1 MQLALNRRYLR
12 GLMLLALML
21 MLVAISGPLEKA
33 SAQGST
39 VTHVVQ
45 PGENLFRISLRYGVS
60 VQDIV
65 VANNITNP
73 NVIYVGQVLII
84 PVRGTTPPTQPPPVN
99 PTPNPPVNPP
109 TQPPPTTGTTYT
121 VQRGDTL
128 SAIARRFGVTVQA
141 IASANNISNP
151 NLIYVGQVLQ
161 IPGAGTNPPVNPPTN
176 PTPTPPTNPPS
187 TPPPSTPPPAT
198 QPPVIPP
205 NPGGAFELGGHV
217 GGFGRVGEMRS
228 AGMTWA
234 KKQIRWNLG
243 EGTGAAQAAINDA
256 RANGFRIM
264 LGVVGNKDQMG
275 NYDDYTNQFAAYL
288 GQVAALG
295 PDAIEVW
302 NEPNID
308 REWPN
313 GTVNGGRYTTMLSKA
328 YNAIKTANANVIVI
342 SAAPAPTGFFGGGCR
357 NEGCDDNIFL
367 QQMAQAGAV
376 NYMDCIGA
384 HYNEGIIS
392 PDNRSGDPR
401 GGHYSR
407 YFFGMLD
414 LYYNTFGGARRVCW
428 TELGY
433 LTPEGYGTLPS
444 NFSWAQATTVGQHA
458 EWLGRAA
465 ALSRSS
471 GRVRLMIV
479 WNVDFTGV
487 FGADPQGGYA
497 IVRPDG
503 GCPACGPL
511 GAAMR

>member
-1 MQLALNRRYLR
+1 MPLNKRHLR
-12 GLMLLALML
+12 GILLLALVL
-21 MLVAISGPLEKA
+21 MLVVVSGPLDRA
-33 SAQGST
+33 NAQDGNT
-39 VTHVVQ
+39 ITHVVQ

-65 VANNITNP
+65 TANRITNP

-84 PVRGTTPPTQPPPVN
+84 PVRGTTPTTPTPPTN
-99 PTPNPPVNPP
+99 PTTPVPP
-109 TQPPPTTGTTYT
+109 TNPTTPVPPATGQTTYA

-141 IASANNISNP
+141 IASANNIANP
-151 NLIYVGQVLQ
+151 NLIYVGQVLI
-161 IPGAGTNPPVNPPTN
+161 IPGATSVPSNPSTPVPTQPPSNPTNPTQPPTN
-176 PTPTPPTNPPS
+176 PTQPPVVPPS
-187 TPPPSTPPPAT
+187 T
-198 QPPVIPP
+198 
-205 NPGGAFELGGHV
+205 GGAFELGGHV
-217 GGFGRVGEMRS
+217 AGFGRVNEMRT

-243 EGTGAAQAAINDA
+243 EGTGAAQAAINEA
-256 RANGFRIM
+256 RGNGFRIL
-264 LGVVGNKDQMG
+264 LGIVGNKDQMG
-275 NYDDYTNQFAAYL
+275 DFENYTNQFAAYL

-328 YNAIKTANANVIVI
+328 YNAIKAANANVLVI
-342 SAAPAPTGFFGGGCR
+342 SAAPAPTGYFGGGCR
-357 NEGCDDNIFL
+357 NEGCDDNIFI
-367 QQMAQAGAV
+367 QQMAQSGAV

-401 GGHYSR
+401 GSHYSR

-414 LYYNTFGGARRVCW
+414 LYYNTFGGARKVCW

-444 NFSWAQATTVGQHA
+444 NFAWAQSTTVGQHA
-458 EWLGRAA
+458 EWLGRAV

-471 GRVRLMIV
+471 GRVRLMII

-503 GCPACGPL
+503 SCPACNSL

>member
-1 MQLALNRRYLR
+1 MPLNKRHLR
-12 GLMLLALML
+12 GILLLALVL
-21 MLVAISGPLEKA
+21 MLVGVSGPLDRA
-33 SAQGST
+33 NAQDGNT
-39 VTHVVQ
+39 ITHVVQ

-65 VANNITNP
+65 TANRITNP

-84 PVRGTTPPTQPPPVN
+84 PVRGTTPTTPTPPTN
-99 PTPNPPVNPP
+99 PTTPVPP
-109 TQPPPTTGTTYT
+109 TNPTTPVPPATGQTTYA

-141 IASANNISNP
+141 IASANNIANP
-151 NLIYVGQVLQ
+151 NLIYVGQVLI
-161 IPGAGTNPPVNPPTN
+161 IPGATSVPSNPSTPVPTQPPSNPTNPTQPPTN
-176 PTPTPPTNPPS
+176 PTQPPVVPPS
-187 TPPPSTPPPAT
+187 T
-198 QPPVIPP
+198 
-205 NPGGAFELGGHV
+205 GGAFELGGHV
-217 GGFGRVGEMRS
+217 AGFGRVNEMRT

-243 EGTGAAQAAINDA
+243 EGTGAAQAAINEA
-256 RANGFRIM
+256 RGNGFRIL
-264 LGVVGNKDQMG
+264 LGIVGNKDQMG
-275 NYDDYTNQFAAYL
+275 DFENYTNQFAAYL

-328 YNAIKTANANVIVI
+328 YNAIKAANANVLVI
-342 SAAPAPTGFFGGGCR
+342 SAAPAPTGYFGGGCR
-357 NEGCDDNIFL
+357 NEGCDDNIFI
-367 QQMAQAGAV
+367 QQMAQSGAV

-401 GGHYSR
+401 GTHYSR

-414 LYYNTFGGARRVCW
+414 LYYNTFGGARKVCW

-433 LTPEGYGTLPS
+433 LSPEGYGTLPS
-444 NFSWAQATTVGQHA
+444 SFAWAQGTTVGQHA
-458 EWLGRAA
+458 EWLGRAV

-503 GCPACGPL
+503 SCPACNSL